1 MQIDKWKERIDK
13 LQQGDRLAL
22 SQVLT
27 EIETN
32 NENTEILSYIYKN
45 FNNTTPIVGV
55 TGFPGAGKSTQIGR
69 ASCRERV

>member
-1 MQIDKWKERIDK
+1 MQIDKWKECIDK

-32 NENTEILSYIYKN
+32 NENTAIPFEIIAIIFSLSVNVMILLKN
-45 FNNTTPIVGV
+45 TSNLI
-55 TGFPGAGKSTQIGR
+55 
-69 ASCRERV
+69 